1 LNPAES
7 ISFFYTP
14 WGGGMILLYPLGR
27 RHDSSIPPGEEAL
40 FFYTLGSLGRR
51 HDSSVLMAMCNAQ
64 K

>member
-1 LNPAES
+1 
-7 ISFFYTP
+7 
-14 WGGGMILLYPLGR
+14 MILLYPLGR